1 MRAIINHGRRGTRI
15 ETLLKRYEFE
25 HPMQYFDYIIESY
38 INGHKAQAI
47 ELFNLMKIDEQKTFL
62 LNATQMGPY
71 GERVHDLIIQN
82 L

>member
-1 MRAIINHGRRGTRI
+1 MRAIINHGRRGTRM

-38 INGHKAQAI
+38 INGHNDQAI
-47 ELFNLMKIDEQKTFL
+47 ALFSLMKIDAQKTFL
-62 LNATQMGPY
+62 LSALKMGQY
-71 GERVHDLIIQN
+71 GERVRDLIIQN